1 MILGSACAS
10 DTSSN
15 VRFRGGPFERRS
27 LAPFNEVRG
36 EYRTWIAPFDRP
48 VTIYIIKLSA
58 RVIQTY
64 EWLHAPD

>member
-1 MILGSACAS
+1 
-10 DTSSN
+10 

-48 VTIYIIKLSA
+48 VTIYVIKLSA

-64 EWLHAPD
+64 EWLRAPD